1 MILPKVLAAAEQ
13 RQARRLTDLLDW
25 LAIPSVSA
33 DPRRTADV
41 RRAARWLAS
50 WQRARG
56 AMVDL
61 RPTPQ
66 GRDVVVARWPAAPGA
81 RQVVIYGHY
90 DVQPAGPGWSS
101 HPFRP
106 VIRDGVI
113 YARGANDDKGQ
124 LFAHLCAL
132 DAWPGLLPAEVIV
145 IAEGAE
151 EVGSTGFAGVIDEI
165 ARQLRPMAVIV
176 SDTERYDDGT
186 PTVTISQRGR
196 LAATLTVDTGGT
208 AVHAGRLGGAVVDPS
223 LVLADALRTLRDQLF
238 VTSVPISSTAVV
250 RTDTA
255 VRRSARGRATLGA
268 DLDERITLHG
278 SIGVTRL
285 VAGTGGAS
293 LPSQASAVLD
303 LRLPPHS
310 DPADVVRR
318 ARGLLLRCGP
328 RGARVQLHFT
338 RGTPA
343 LDLTPDRLVRQAVD
357 AACVA
362 VHGRPPV
369 YVRSGGTIPAVG
381 VLARALRIR
390 PLLLGFGP
398 PGGNAHGPDE
408 TLDIAGWAAAVR
420 MSATLLWTLT
430 RPIRGDPVPVSR
442 RRDHHGEIRRFPCGE
457 RPVQLEGEER

>member
-1 MILPKVLAAAEQ
+1 MIPPQVLAAAKQ
-13 RQARRLTDLLDW
+13 RQARRLTELLDW

-33 DPRRTADV
+33 DPRHADDV

-56 AMVDL
+56 ATVDL
-61 RPTPQ
+61 RPTRN

-132 DAWPGLLPAEVIV
+132 DAWPGVLPAEVVV

-151 EVGSTGFAGVIDEI
+151 EVGSPGFAQVLGEL
-165 ARQLRPMAVIV
+165 RGLRPAAVIV

-196 LAATLTVDTGGT
+196 LAASLTVDTGGT

-223 LVLADALRTLRDQLF
+223 IVLADALRLLRTELFADAVAVRSTATSRTDDSMKRAAPGRAVIGRGLDKRVTLRG
-238 VTSVPISSTAVV
+238 SV
-250 RTDTA
+250 
-255 VRRSARGRATLGA
+255 
-268 DLDERITLHG
+268 
-278 SIGVTRL
+278 GVTRL

-293 LPSQASAVLD
+293 LPSRAVATLD
-303 LRLPPHS
+303 VRLPPRS
-310 DPADVVRR
+310 DPADVVLRARRLLKSFAPHVRLQFTGGVPAIETVPDDFVRR
-318 ARGLLLRCGP
+318 A
-328 RGARVQLHFT
+328 
-338 RGTPA
+338 
-343 LDLTPDRLVRQAVD
+343 VD
-357 AACVA
+357 QACVA
-362 VHGRPPV
+362 IVGRPPV
-369 YVRSGGTIPAVG
+369 DVRSGGTIPAVG
-381 VLARALRIR
+381 ILARALRIR

-398 PGGNAHGPDE
+398 PAGNAHGPDE
-408 TLDIAGWAAAVR
+408 AMDIAGWAAGVQV
-420 MSATLLWTLT
+420 SAALLWALT
-430 RPIRGDPVPVSR
+430 RPIRAQSVPVLR
-442 RRDHHGEIRRFPCGE
+442 RKDHHGVIRQFRCGE
-457 RPVQLEGEER
+457 LPVQLEGEGR

>member
-1 MILPKVLAAAEQ
+1 MILPKVLAAAER
-13 RQARRLTDLLDW
+13 RQARRLTELLDW

-41 RRAARWLAS
+41 GRAARWLAS

-56 AMVDL
+56 ATVDL
-61 RPTPQ
+61 RPTRE
-66 GRDVVVARWPAAPGA
+66 GRDVVVARWPAPPGA

-132 DAWPGLLPAEVIV
+132 DAWPGLLPAEVVV

-151 EVGSTGFAGVIDEI
+151 EVGSAGFAEVVREVSG
-165 ARQLRPMAVIV
+165 QLRPMAVIV

-186 PTVTISQRGR
+186 PTVTISQRGQ
-196 LAATLTVDTGGT
+196 LTATLTVDTGGT

-223 LVLADALRTLRDQLF
+223 LVLAHALRTLRKELF
-238 VTSVPISSTAVV
+238 IASAPASSAAVV
-250 RTDTA
+250 RTDTS
-255 VRRSARGRATLGA
+255 VRRAARGRATVGA
-268 DLDERITLHG
+268 GLDERVTLHG

-285 VAGTGGAS
+285 VAGAGGAA
-293 LPSQASAVLD
+293 LPSRAFAVLD
-303 LRLPPHS
+303 LRLPPRS

-318 ARGLLLRCGP
+318 ARRLLMRCAP
-328 RGARVQLHFT
+328 RGARVQLHFSS
-338 RGTPA
+338 GTPA
-343 LDLTPDRLVRQAVD
+343 LDLMPDRLVRQAVD
-357 AACVA
+357 EACVA
-362 VHGRPPV
+362 VHGRPPA

-381 VLARALRIR
+381 VLSRALRIR

-408 TLDIAGWAAAVR
+408 ALDLAGWAAAVR

-430 RPIRGDPVPVSR
+430 QPIRGDPVPVSR
-442 RRDHHGEIRRFPCGE
+442 RRDHHGGIRQFPCGE
-457 RPVQLEGEER
+457 RPVQREGEER